1 MGGGLAGPELAA
13 AVAAAGGLGT
23 LGLVPAPDLREAIR
37 QVRDA
42 APDRSVAVNL
52 LMPFVHRSHVQACV
66 ESRIDVAIMAFGI
79 DWALLRWLKEHR
91 VFVFAMVGTDEQAHR
106 AIVCGANG
114 LIAQGCEAGGHIA
127 GDTPALTFL
136 PRALEVAGSRPVLL
150 AGGIAAADDTRA
162 ALEAGAAGVVAGTRF
177 LLTDEARAHP
187 EYQRR
192 ILAADK
198 TFRTTLFGLGW
209 PAPHRVVANAATRR
223 WCHDDGRAKLAPG
236 LINAASGVLAK
247 LPDRAIMP
255 ALRMQTASLPL
266 FSPIAPTIGMPDSAV
281 DRTALY
287 AGETVLRMTSVISA
301 RQAVTD
307 LAPR

>member
-114 LIAQGCEAGGHIA
+114 LIAQGCEGWRTHRGRHS
-127 GDTPALTFL
+127 
-136 PRALEVAGSRPVLL
+136 RADVP
-150 AGGIAAADDTRA
+150 
-162 ALEAGAAGVVAGTRF
+162 
-177 LLTDEARAHP
+177 
-187 EYQRR
+187 
-192 ILAADK
+192 
-198 TFRTTLFGLGW
+198 
-209 PAPHRVVANAATRR
+209 
-223 WCHDDGRAKLAPG
+223 
-236 LINAASGVLAK
+236 ASG
-247 LPDRAIMP
+247 
-255 ALRMQTASLPL
+255 
-266 FSPIAPTIGMPDSAV
+266 
-281 DRTALY
+281 
-287 AGETVLRMTSVISA
+287 A
-301 RQAVTD
+301 RGG
-307 LAPR
+307 R